1 MQAEA
6 SDLKLSQA
14 MGAWDRGPKSLLVY
28 RHKGTVQDF
37 FLLFLLLVVLVLVF
51 CVGFFFFFNSS
62 HPVGP
67 KYIFILRTIDLKHIS

>member
-28 RHKGTVQDF
+28 RQKGAVKDF
-37 FLLFLLLVVLVLVF
+37 FLLLGVFL
-51 CVGFFFFFNSS
+51 FFLT
-62 HPVGP
+62 HHM
-67 KYIFILRTIDLKHIS
+67 L